1 MRVLMLGWEFPPHIS
16 GGLGTACLGLARG
29 LAHDGVAVRFVVPRA
44 WGDEDAR
51 HAEVIGADTVPLPRA
66 TPSDRQAGRSGNPPG
81 QAGGSGFSTAADPAD
96 TELAEV
102 LALERLVAE
111 VPLSSRDAELLRR
124 MARRVELLAVDS
136 ALRPYL
142 TPQGY
147 AERLAALGSASS
159 PATPLRSGAGTRGGD
174 PEIGAG
180 TASLPSGGSAIG
192 DVLGR
197 SATGES
203 ANRPEPDPEPPS
215 PTALRFEGGYG
226 PSLIDEVGRYARV
239 VAELARGQD
248 FDLVHAHDWMTY
260 PAGMLAAAVSGRPL
274 VAHVHATEH
283 DRSGD
288 NPNPQV
294 HEIERLGMLAAD
306 RVICVSHFVAATVR
320 ERYGVPTDRI
330 RVLHNAVTLAE
341 ESEAF
346 HAVKLDDVPI
356 VLFLGRVT
364 YQKGPDYFLEAAR
377 RVVAIEPR
385 VNFVVSGTGDLLPGV
400 IERAAAM
407 GLARHVHF
415 TGFLRGRDVERMYA
429 LADVYVMPSVSE
441 PFGISPLEAMAL
453 DVPVIVSRQS
463 GVSEVIQSALKF
475 DFWDVD
481 DLANKILAVLRRP
494 AMREQLATEG
504 GEEARRMRWDIRGR
518 RLHEIYRELRS

>member
-44 WGDEDAR
+44 WGDEDTR
-51 HAEVIGADTVPLPRA
+51 YAEVIGADSVPLPK
-66 TPSDRQAGRSGNPPG
+66 TPPPG
-81 QAGGSGFSTAADPAD
+81 QATGPDRDLSRRARTPSDPASREAE
-96 TELAEV
+96 TESSELEALA
-102 LALERLVAE
+102 RLIAE
-111 VPLSSRDAELLRR
+111 VPLGGQTAELVRR
-124 MARRVELLAVDS
+124 MAQRVELLAIDS

-142 TPQGY
+142 TEQSY
-147 AERLAALGSASS
+147 AERLVALGEGHGPEAPARLGWRKAATKPERGPKAKDRESS
-159 PATPLRSGAGTRGGD
+159 DT
-174 PEIGAG
+174 
-180 TASLPSGGSAIG
+180 
-192 DVLGR
+192 
-197 SATGES
+197 ATGPDLAHAPS
-203 ANRPEPDPEPPS
+203 RDATSRPDPAQAPS
-215 PTALRFEGGYG
+215 SGVPLQFEGGYG
-226 PSLIDEVGRYARV
+226 PGLIDEVGRYARV
-239 VAELARGQD
+239 VAELARGED
-248 FDLVHAHDWMTY
+248 FDVVHAHDWMTY
-260 PAGMLAAAVSGRPL
+260 PAGMFAAAVSGKPL
-274 VAHVHATEH
+274 VAHVHATEY

-294 HEIERLGMLAAD
+294 REIERLGMLAAD
-306 RVICVSHFVAATVR
+306 RVICVSHFVSATVR
-320 ERYGVPTDRI
+320 ERYGVPAERI

-341 ESEAF
+341 ESQAF
-346 HAVKLDDVPI
+346 HAVKADDVPI

-385 VNFVVSGTGDLLPGV
+385 VTFVISGTGDLLPGV
-400 IERAAAM
+400 IQRAASM

-475 DFWDVD
+475 DFWDVE